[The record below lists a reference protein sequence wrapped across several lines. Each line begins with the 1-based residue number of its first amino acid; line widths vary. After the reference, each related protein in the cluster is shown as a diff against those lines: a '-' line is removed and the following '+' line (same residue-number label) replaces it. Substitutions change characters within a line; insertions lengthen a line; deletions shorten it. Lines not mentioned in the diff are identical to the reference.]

1 VTIVQTGGLNPQA
14 EDTTATA
21 RAAAELEESACWQ
34 QEARHWQHKYEE
46 EQQAHIS
53 SHKLVVALR
62 QQSEEATADAVLAA
76 QEAAAELVS
85 AEKSAR
91 DWQRKHCA
99 ALQQLEAARAEL
111 ATATS
116 AVAEEG
122 EQQYHAAQNQL
133 EAAWR
138 EVRRA
143 QAENEKLQHAPERV
157 GMGDE
162 DLRSTCVRQQREVS
176 SRLEATQER
185 QQEAARKKTVASRA
199 DQRGEEAAQRVVLA
213 SHENMGRHE
222 LTKRLPAIEDEL
234 IGELIGQLKEIRTKE
249 MQVRREWEYTPARGW
264 LDRLQEIQREF
275 QAQIRIKT
283 KLEKKA
289 QKELD
294 PVGDMLDSLAEELGK
309 LQRAL
314 LRIKDEVELQVST
327 ASSGTP
333 DSNKAGSHVSAI
345 DEQDLVALSY
355 W

>member
-1 VTIVQTGGLNPQA
+1 MVDELGPDRLTACSGSIDRTGLGFGGSAIDSVALQPQLGGAVVPRDPVKTLNGGGCCGDFFTASGEGSGVGESRQIYCRDSPRSEANRRPPGRGRRRWNSGCSMTRWIVAPRPRPRRQPVTVVQTGGLNPQA

-62 QQSEEATADAVLAA
+62 QQSEEATADAVLAE

-162 DLRSTCVRQQREVS
+162 DLRSTCVRQQCQVS

-199 DQRGEEAAQRVVLA
+199 DSLD
-213 SHENMGRHE
+213 
-222 LTKRLPAIEDEL
+222 IDIYDE
-234 IGELIGQLKEIRTKE
+234 RA
-249 MQVRREWEYTPARGW
+249 TPAS
-264 LDRLQEIQREF
+264 I
-275 QAQIRIKT
+275 I
-283 KLEKKA
+283 
-289 QKELD
+289 
-294 PVGDMLDSLAEELGK
+294 
-309 LQRAL
+309 
-314 LRIKDEVELQVST
+314 
-327 ASSGTP
+327 
-333 DSNKAGSHVSAI
+333 
-345 DEQDLVALSY
+345 
-355 W
+355 